1 MSVGRECDSIRFKI
15 SEHAMSSLRDAVFSD
30 IILDKSS
37 KSNWLKGVP
46 GAGVSL
52 VRLEDQCPDVDP
64 LQLEE
69 QLAAQML
76 SYKSRDAIRF
86 QFDGICFRASY
97 VPSDIPKA
105 DPSDSSGPYMSW
117 FLRRLPEKT
126 PGLSDLGLPPSS
138 APIIEYLTHPRA
150 HGLILFAGA
159 QNSGKTTFG
168 SSLVK
173 ARLEMFGGHC
183 VTFESPAEMPLRG
196 KHGKAG
202 LCIQTEVDREE
213 DLPAAIRRAHM
224 YAQPNE
230 IFIGEIKA
238 PVAAAE
244 TARAALGSNNQLVV
258 ATIHGQDIVSALQR
272 LIVMGQEID
281 GDNFV
286 VNLGATLTA
295 IFHLSLKAFDDGTK
309 KIVINESLLI
319 PFGGDFC
326 TKVRAKLKNKEIDT
340 LPQEMKSLKGLLLND
355 YGGSVNGFMD
365 WGKE

>member
-1 MSVGRECDSIRFKI
+1 
-15 SEHAMSSLRDAVFSD
+15 MSSLREKVFSD

-37 KSNWLKGVP
+37 HSNWLKGVP

-52 VRLEDQCPDVDP
+52 VRLEDHCPDVDP
-64 LQLEE
+64 QKLEE

-86 QFDGICFRASY
+86 QFEGICFRASY
-97 VPSDIPKA
+97 VLSDSQKA
-105 DPSDSSGPYMSW
+105 DHSDNSTPYKSW

-126 PGLSDLGLPPSS
+126 PNLDELGLPAAS
-138 APIIEYLTHPRA
+138 AHLLDYLKHPRA

-168 SSLVK
+168 SSLIK
-173 ARLEMFGGHC
+173 TRLELFGGHC

-238 PVAAAE
+238 AVAAAE

-286 VNLGATLTA
+286 VNLSATLTA
-295 IFHLSLKAFDDGTK
+295 IFHLSLKSFEDGTK
-309 KIVINESLLI
+309 RIVINESLLI

-326 TKVRAKLKNKEIDT
+326 TKVRAKIKNKEIDT

-355 YGGSVNGFMD
+355 YGGEVKEFMD